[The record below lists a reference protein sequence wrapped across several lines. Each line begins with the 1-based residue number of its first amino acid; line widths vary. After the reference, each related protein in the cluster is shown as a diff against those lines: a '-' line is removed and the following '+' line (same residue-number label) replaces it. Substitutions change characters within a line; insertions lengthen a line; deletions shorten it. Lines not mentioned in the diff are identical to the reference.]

1 MTSLDPRI
9 LRPGMGVTVSILVD
23 VYQDHY
29 RHDPTTLVCPCCG
42 HQFPKGDDTGDCPTM
57 TVVRPLLYQRRHT
70 DPTALARLTPDQYC
84 DLHDRSA
91 ARANRAAELRASA
104 HSAFDS
110 GSSLFDHTTG
120 GH

>member
-57 TVVRPLLYQRRHT
+57 TVVRPLLRLRYCEDRKAISRLSPEQVKDLTRIRRT
-70 DPTALARLTPDQYC
+70 TNTNRRRTARPAP
-84 DLHDRSA
+84 
-91 ARANRAAELRASA
+91 EPE
-104 HSAFDS
+104 
-110 GSSLFDHTTG
+110 LFDTNPYRRSG
-120 GH
+120 GLR